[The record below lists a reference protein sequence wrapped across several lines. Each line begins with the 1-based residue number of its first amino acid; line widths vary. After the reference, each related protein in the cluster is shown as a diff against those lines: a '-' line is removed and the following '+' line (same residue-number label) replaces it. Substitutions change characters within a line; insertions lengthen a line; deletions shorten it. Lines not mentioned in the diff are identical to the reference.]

1 VINFHIYNKTL
12 KRLGKQ
18 TEGGR
23 KKKIPTQTAKRR
35 NEKAGKNNK
44 MAYTNAS
51 KWLYKRAGMKEN
63 LLKTCSL
70 LPLIK
75 LSETRS

>member
-23 KKKIPTQTAKRR
+23 KKKYPLKQPKEEMRKLEKITKWPTQMPA
-35 NEKAGKNNK
+35 NGF
-44 MAYTNAS
+44 
-51 KWLYKRAGMKEN
+51 
-63 LLKTCSL
+63 
-70 LPLIK
+70 
-75 LSETRS
+75 TRGPE